1 MKTAK
6 NKSDAF
12 LMRSTKYLS
21 VAFLIALAVNLFTM
35 PSSIPRCDKWQ
46 NCELFRVGT
55 YYWNLYSFYAL
66 IGLGALVLI
75 FGVMYLRTGQ
85 KLDFVSP
92 VRITQPDTKGKL
104 AILFLIVA
112 VGFGFAVLPEET
124 ECKPGYALTSGID
137 SYWCTNGVVPLS
149 Q

>member
-6 NKSDAF
+6 NKSGEF

-21 VAFLIALAVNLFTM
+21 VALLIALAVNLFTM
-35 PSSIPRCDKWQ
+35 PSSIPRCVKWQ

-85 KLDFVSP
+85 KLAFVSP
-92 VRITQPDTKGKL
+92 VRITQPDIKGKL
-104 AILFLIVA
+104 AMLLVVVA
-112 VGFGFAVLPEET
+112 VGVGFAFLPNET
-124 ECKPGYALTSGID
+124 DCKPGYVLTGGVD
-137 SYWCTNGVVPLS
+137 TTWCTNRVVPLN